1 MTHAPKVTVFIP
13 VYNRERY
20 VKEAIDSILAQTYP
34 DFELLLIDDGS
45 TDDSVAVIES
55 YKDPRIRLERNE
67 HNVGIPRTRNR
78 GLELAR
84 GEYVAMLDSDDA
96 AYPERLAKQV
106 AFLDAHP
113 DYAAIGSWG
122 RAMDGAGRPH
132 KTIKRQPVDVDEV
145 KAHLLFRCCI
155 NNRSMT
161 GRTAMLR
168 EFGYRNDFPRCQDY
182 DLLANLAVKHKL
194 GNLPEVLVLGRVH
207 DQQITGQ
214 TVDLGQ
220 AKKQE
225 IARRQLRALGVEA
238 GEEDLRRHAIL
249 GRLAKLDHRPDRE
262 FLEWAERWLRK
273 LEDANQITSIYAE
286 PIFSR
291 VLGSY
296 WMKACRRS
304 STAALSTW
312 TRFLRSPLRRGAG
325 HALARQALGRY

>member
-1 MTHAPKVTVFIP
+1 MTVAPKVTVFIP

-20 VKEAIDSILAQTYP
+20 VKDAIDSILTQTFP
-34 DFELLLIDDGS
+34 DFELLLVDDGS
-45 TDDSVAVIES
+45 TDDSAAAIES

-67 HNVGIPRTRNR
+67 QNLGIPRTRNR

-84 GEYVAMLDSDDA
+84 GKYIAMLDSDDA

-113 DYAAIGSWG
+113 DYAAIGSWS
-122 RAMDGAGRPH
+122 RPMDDAGRPF
-132 KTIKRQPVDVDEV
+132 KKIKQQPVEVDEV
-145 KAHLLFRCCI
+145 KAHLLFRCCL
-155 NNRSMT
+155 NNRSVT
-161 GRTAMLR
+161 GRAAMLR

-182 DLLANLAVKHKL
+182 DLLANLAGRYKL

-220 AKKQE
+220 VKKQE

-249 GRLAKLDHRPDRE
+249 GRLGKLDHRPDRE
-262 FLEWAERWLRK
+262 FLEWAESWLRK
-273 LEDANQITSIYAE
+273 LQDANRATSIYAE
-286 PIFSR
+286 PVFAR
-291 VLGSY
+291 VLGGY
-296 WMKACRRS
+296 
-304 STAALSTW
+304 
-312 TRFLRSPLRRGAG
+312 
-325 HALARQALGRY
+325 